1 MLDIKLK
8 NNCITAYPLYD
19 WNFSDI
25 WRYIYDNKVR
35 YNKIYDWM
43 WKKGMPLQ
51 EIRVSSLIHEKSFK
65 AIVELP
71 EFEPKTYNRLLKRL
85 KGISLETYP
94 DKEKKEIF
102 KKRFA
107 KHLENNYV
115 ARQQVRQLVLNDYEN
130 NLPVDNKP
138 DPREATIKKWM
149 ELL

>member
-1 MLDIKLK
+1 M
-8 NNCITAYPLYD
+8 
-19 WNFSDI
+19 
-25 WRYIYDNKVR
+25 
-35 YNKIYDWM
+35 
-43 WKKGMPLQ
+43 
-51 EIRVSSLIHEKSFK
+51 
-65 AIVELP
+65 
-71 EFEPKTYNRLLKRL
+71 
-85 KGISLETYP
+85 
-94 DKEKKEIF
+94 EKKEIF